1 MHISFADRK
10 RRLLSDKIFS
20 VVVDVMGGCKS
31 VAAHESARLV
41 VVDGETSY
49 RAAEMVYG
57 DTRPQGN
64 VHRKAAA
71 IRKAAKALRDAL
83 RDALEPGGVPEPV
96 FLGGDRLMRA
106 AVFDAIAGVLPAP
119 SASAVLTAAR
129 AVLVDGLPVE
139 EATEAAYG
147 GRKNVRLV
155 RRKADMVCKL
165 AARLELVFSA
175 ENIK

>member
-41 VVDGETSY
+41 VVDGETTH

-83 RDALEPGGVPEPV
+83 EPGGVPEPV
-96 FLGGDRLMRA
+96 FFGGERRLMRA
-106 AVFDAIAGVLPAP
+106 AVFDAIVGVSSTP
-119 SASAVLTAAR
+119 SASAILVAAR

-147 GRKNVRLV
+147 GRKNVSLV
-155 RRKADMVCKL
+155 RRKVDVVHNL
-165 AARLELVFSA
+165 AVRLELVFSA

>member
-20 VVVDVMGGCKS
+20 VVVDAMGGCKS

-41 VVDGETSY
+41 AVDGETTH

-64 VHRKAAA
+64 VHRKSAA

-83 RDALEPGGVPEPV
+83 EPGGAPEPV
-96 FLGGDRLMRA
+96 FGGGDRLMRA

-119 SASAVLTAAR
+119 SASAILAAAR

-147 GRKNVRLV
+147 GRKNVSLV
-155 RRKADMVCKL
+155 RRKVDVVRNL
-165 AARLELVFSA
+165 AVQLEQVFFA

>member
-10 RRLLSDKIFS
+10 RRLLSNEVFNA
-20 VVVDVMGGCKS
+20 VVDAMGGCKS

-41 VVDGETSY
+41 VVDGETTY

-71 IRKAAKALRDAL
+71 IRKAAKALRG
-83 RDALEPGGVPEPV
+83 ALEPGGVPGPV

-119 SASAVLTAAR
+119 SASAILAAAR

-147 GRKNVRLV
+147 GRKNVGLV
-155 RRKADMVCKL
+155 RRKVDTVLRL
-165 AARLELVFSA
+165 AVQLEQVFFA

>member
-10 RRLLSDKIFS
+10 RRLLSIEIFNA
-20 VVVDVMGGCKS
+20 VIDAMGGCKS

-41 VVDGETSY
+41 VVDGETTH

-64 VHRKAAA
+64 VHRKSAA
-71 IRKAAKALRDAL
+71 IRKAAKAL

-106 AVFDAIAGVLPAP
+106 AVFDAIVGVSSTP
-119 SASAVLTAAR
+119 SASAILVAAR

-155 RRKADMVCKL
+155 RRKVDMVSRL

>member
-10 RRLLSDKIFS
+10 RRLLSNEIFNA
-20 VVVDVMGGCKS
+20 VADAMGGCKS

-41 VVDGETSY
+41 VVDGETTH

-83 RDALEPGGVPEPV
+83 GPGGVPEPV
-96 FLGGDRLMRA
+96 FGDGELMRA

-119 SASAVLTAAR
+119 SASAILTAAR

-147 GRKNVRLV
+147 GRKNARLV
-155 RRKADMVCKL
+155 RRKVGMVHKL
-165 AARLELVFSA
+165 AVRLELVFFE

>member
-20 VVVDVMGGCKS
+20 AVVDAMGGCKS

-41 VVDGETSY
+41 VVDGETTY

-64 VHRKAAA
+64 VHRKSAA
-71 IRKAAKALRDAL
+71 IRKAAKALRDV
-83 RDALEPGGVPEPV
+83 LEPCGVPEPV
-96 FLGGDRLMRA
+96 FLGGDPLMRA

-119 SASAVLTAAR
+119 SASAILAATR
-129 AVLVDGLPVE
+129 AVLVDGLPLE

-155 RRKADMVCKL
+155 RCKVDMVCKL
-165 AARLELVFSA
+165 AVQLELVFSA

>member
-10 RRLLSDKIFS
+10 RRLLSNEIFNA
-20 VVVDVMGGCKS
+20 VIDAMGGCKS
-31 VAAHESARLV
+31 VAARESARLV
-41 VVDGETSY
+41 VVDGETAY

-64 VHRKAAA
+64 VHRKSAA
-71 IRKAAKALRDAL
+71 IRKAAKAL

-119 SASAVLTAAR
+119 SASAILTAAR
-129 AVLVDGLPVE
+129 AVLVDGLPVD

-155 RRKADMVCKL
+155 RRKVGMVLKL
-165 AARLELVFSA
+165 AVRLEQVFFA

>member
-10 RRLLSDKIFS
+10 RRLLSNEVFNAVIDA
-20 VVVDVMGGCKS
+20 MGGCKS
-31 VAAHESARLV
+31 AAAHESARLV
-41 VVDGETSY
+41 VVDGETTH

-64 VHRKAAA
+64 VHRKSAA
-71 IRKAAKALRDAL
+71 IRRAAKAL

-106 AVFDAIAGVLPAP
+106 AVFDVIVGVSSTP
-119 SASAVLTAAR
+119 SASAILVAAR

-147 GRKNVRLV
+147 GRKNVSLV
-155 RRKADMVCKL
+155 RRKVDVVHNL
-165 AARLELVFSA
+165 AVRLELVFSA

>member
-20 VVVDVMGGCKS
+20 VVVDAMGGCKS

-64 VHRKAAA
+64 VHRTSAA
-71 IRKAAKALRDAL
+71 IRKAAKAL

-96 FLGGDRLMRA
+96 FGGGDRLMRA

-119 SASAVLTAAR
+119 SASAILAAAR
-129 AVLVDGLPVE
+129 AVLVDGLPAE

>member
-10 RRLLSDKIFS
+10 RRLLSNEVFNAVIDA
-20 VVVDVMGGCKS
+20 MGGCKS

-41 VVDGETSY
+41 VVDGETTH

-64 VHRKAAA
+64 VHRKSAA
-71 IRKAAKALRDAL
+71 IRKAAKAL

-119 SASAVLTAAR
+119 SASAILTAAR

-155 RRKADMVCKL
+155 RRKVDMVHKL
-165 AARLELVFSA
+165 AVRLELVFSA

>member
-10 RRLLSDKIFS
+10 RRLLSNEIFNA
-20 VVVDVMGGCKS
+20 VIDAMGGCKS

-41 VVDGETSY
+41 VVDGETTH

-64 VHRKAAA
+64 VHRKSAA
-71 IRKAAKALRDAL
+71 IRKAAKVL
-83 RDALEPGGVPEPV
+83 RDALEPGGAPEPV
-96 FLGGDRLMRA
+96 FGGGDRLMRA
-106 AVFDAIAGVLPAP
+106 EVFDAIAGVLPAP

-155 RRKADMVCKL
+155 RCKVDMVIRL
-165 AARLELVFSA
+165 AVQLEQVFFA

>member
-10 RRLLSDKIFS
+10 RRLLSIEIFNA
-20 VVVDVMGGCKS
+20 VIDAMGGCKS

-41 VVDGETSY
+41 VVDGETTH

-64 VHRKAAA
+64 VHRKSAA
-71 IRKAAKALRDAL
+71 IRKAAKAL

-96 FLGGDRLMRA
+96 FFGGERRLMRA

-119 SASAVLTAAR
+119 SASAILAATR

-147 GRKNVRLV
+147 GRKNARQV
-155 RRKADMVCKL
+155 RRKTDMVLRL
-165 AARLELVFSA
+165 AAQLEQVFFA

>member
-10 RRLLSDKIFS
+10 RRLLSNEVFNAVIDA
-20 VVVDVMGGCKS
+20 MGGCKS

-41 VVDGETSY
+41 VVDGETTY

-64 VHRKAAA
+64 VHRKSAA
-71 IRKAAKALRDAL
+71 IRKAAKAL

-96 FLGGDRLMRA
+96 FLGGDPLMRA

-119 SASAVLTAAR
+119 SASAILVAAR

-147 GRKNVRLV
+147 GRKNVSLV
-155 RRKADMVCKL
+155 RRKVDVVHNL
-165 AARLELVFSA
+165 AVRLEWVFFA

>member
-10 RRLLSDKIFS
+10 RRLLSNEVFNA
-20 VVVDVMGGCKS
+20 VVDAMGGCKS
-31 VAAHESARLV
+31 AAAHESARLV
-41 VVDGETSY
+41 VVDGETTH

-64 VHRKAAA
+64 VHRKSAA
-71 IRKAAKALRDAL
+71 IRRAARAL

-119 SASAVLTAAR
+119 SASAILAAAR

-147 GRKNVRLV
+147 GRKNVGLV
-155 RRKADMVCKL
+155 RRKVDMVSRL
-165 AARLELVFSA
+165 AVQLEQVFFA
-175 ENIK
+175 GNIE

>member
-41 VVDGETSY
+41 VVDGETTH

-83 RDALEPGGVPEPV
+83 EPGGVPEPV
-96 FLGGDRLMRA
+96 FGGGDRLMRA

-119 SASAVLTAAR
+119 SASAILAAAR

-147 GRKNVRLV
+147 GRKNASLV
-155 RRKADMVCKL
+155 RRKADMMHNL
-165 AARLELVFSA
+165 AVRLEQVFFA
-175 ENIK
+175 

>member
-10 RRLLSDKIFS
+10 RRLLSNEIFS
-20 VVVDVMGGCKS
+20 AVVDAMGGCKS

-41 VVDGETSY
+41 VVDGETTH

-64 VHRKAAA
+64 VHRKSAA
-71 IRKAAKALRDAL
+71 IRKAAKAL

-119 SASAVLTAAR
+119 SASAILAAAR

-155 RRKADMVCKL
+155 RRKVDMVCKL
-165 AARLELVFSA
+165 AAQLELVFSA

>member
-20 VVVDVMGGCKS
+20 AVVDAMGGCKS

-41 VVDGETSY
+41 VVDGETTH

-83 RDALEPGGVPEPV
+83 EPGGVPEPV
-96 FLGGDRLMRA
+96 FFGGERLMRA
-106 AVFDAIAGVLPAP
+106 AVFDAIVGVSSTP
-119 SASAVLTAAR
+119 SASAILAATR
-129 AVLVDGLPVE
+129 AALVDGLPVE

-147 GRKNVRLV
+147 GRKNVSLV
-155 RRKADMVCKL
+155 RRKVDVVHNL
-165 AARLELVFSA
+165 AVRLEWVFFA

>member
-10 RRLLSDKIFS
+10 RRLLSNEIFNA
-20 VVVDVMGGCKS
+20 VIDAMGGCKS

-41 VVDGETSY
+41 VVDGETTH

-64 VHRKAAA
+64 VHRKSAA
-71 IRKAAKALRDAL
+71 IRKAAKAL

-155 RRKADMVCKL
+155 RCKVDMVLRL
-165 AARLELVFSA
+165 AVQLEQVFFA

>member
-83 RDALEPGGVPEPV
+83 EPGGVPEPV

-119 SASAVLTAAR
+119 SASAILTAAR

-155 RRKADMVCKL
+155 RRKVDMMHKL
-165 AARLELVFSA
+165 AVRLELVFFE

>member
-20 VVVDVMGGCKS
+20 VVVDAVGGCKS

-41 VVDGETSY
+41 VVDGETTY

-71 IRKAAKALRDAL
+71 IRKAAKAL

-119 SASAVLTAAR
+119 SASAILAAAR

-147 GRKNVRLV
+147 GRKNVSLV
-155 RRKADMVCKL
+155 RRKVDVVHNL
-165 AARLELVFSA
+165 AVRLELVFSA

>member
-10 RRLLSDKIFS
+10 RRLLSNEIFS
-20 VVVDVMGGCKS
+20 AVVDAMGGCKS

-41 VVDGETSY
+41 VVDGETTH

-64 VHRKAAA
+64 VHRKSAA
-71 IRKAAKALRDAL
+71 IRKAAKAL

-96 FLGGDRLMRA
+96 FLGGDTLMRA

-119 SASAVLTAAR
+119 SASAILVAAR

-139 EATEAAYG
+139 EATEVAYG

>member
-10 RRLLSDKIFS
+10 RRLLSNEVFNAVIDA
-20 VVVDVMGGCKS
+20 MGGCKS

-41 VVDGETSY
+41 VVEGETTY

-64 VHRKAAA
+64 VHRKSAA

-83 RDALEPGGVPEPV
+83 EPGGVPGPV
-96 FLGGDRLMRA
+96 FLEGDRLMRP

-119 SASAVLTAAR
+119 SASAILAAAR

-147 GRKNVRLV
+147 GRKNVSLV
-155 RRKADMVCKL
+155 RRKVDMVSRL
-165 AARLELVFSA
+165 AARLELVFFA

>member
-10 RRLLSDKIFS
+10 RRLLSNEIFS
-20 VVVDVMGGCKS
+20 AVVDAMGGCKS

-41 VVDGETSY
+41 VVDGETTY

-64 VHRKAAA
+64 VHRKSAA

-83 RDALEPGGVPEPV
+83 EPGGVPEQV
-96 FLGGDRLMRA
+96 FGGGDRLMRA

-119 SASAVLTAAR
+119 SASAILVAAR

-155 RRKADMVCKL
+155 RCKVDMVSRL
-165 AARLELVFSA
+165 AAQLELVFFA

>member
-10 RRLLSDKIFS
+10 RRLLSNEIFNA
-20 VVVDVMGGCKS
+20 VIDAMGGCKS

-41 VVDGETSY
+41 VVDGETTH

-64 VHRKAAA
+64 VHRKSAA
-71 IRKAAKALRDAL
+71 IRKAAKAL

-96 FLGGDRLMRA
+96 FGGGDRLMRA
-106 AVFDAIAGVLPAP
+106 AVFDAIASVLPAP
-119 SASAVLTAAR
+119 SASAILVAAR

-155 RRKADMVCKL
+155 RCKVDMVHKL
-165 AARLELVFSA
+165 AVQLEQVFFA

>member
-10 RRLLSDKIFS
+10 RRLLSIEIFNA
-20 VVVDVMGGCKS
+20 VIDAMGGCKS

-41 VVDGETSY
+41 VVDGETTH

-64 VHRKAAA
+64 VHRKSAA

-83 RDALEPGGVPEPV
+83 EPGGVPEQV
-96 FLGGDRLMRA
+96 FGGGDRLMRA

-119 SASAVLTAAR
+119 SASAILVAAR

-147 GRKNVRLV
+147 GRKNARLV
-155 RRKADMVCKL
+155 RRKVDMMLKL
-165 AARLELVFSA
+165 AVRLEQVFFA

>member
-10 RRLLSDKIFS
+10 RRLLSNEIFNA
-20 VVVDVMGGCKS
+20 VIDVMGGCKS

-41 VVDGETSY
+41 VVDGETTH

-64 VHRKAAA
+64 VHRKSAA
-71 IRKAAKALRDAL
+71 IRRAAKAL

-119 SASAVLTAAR
+119 SASAILTAAR

-147 GRKNVRLV
+147 GRKNVSLV
-155 RRKADMVCKL
+155 RRKVDTVLRL
-165 AARLELVFSA
+165 AVQLERVFFA

>member
-10 RRLLSDKIFS
+10 RRLLSDRIFS
-20 VVVDVMGGCKS
+20 VVVDAMGGCKS

-41 VVDGETSY
+41 VVDGETTH

-64 VHRKAAA
+64 VHRKSAA

-83 RDALEPGGVPEPV
+83 EPGGAPEPV
-96 FLGGDRLMRA
+96 FGGGDLLMRA

-119 SASAVLTAAR
+119 SASAILTAAR

-155 RRKADMVCKL
+155 RRKVDMVLRL
-165 AARLELVFSA
+165 AVQLERVFSA

>member
-20 VVVDVMGGCKS
+20 AVVDAMGGCKS

-41 VVDGETSY
+41 VVDGETTH

-64 VHRKAAA
+64 VHRKSAA
-71 IRKAAKALRDAL
+71 IRKAAKVL
-83 RDALEPGGVPEPV
+83 RDALELGGAPEPV
-96 FLGGDRLMRA
+96 LGGGDRLMRA

-119 SASAVLTAAR
+119 SASAILAAAR

-155 RRKADMVCKL
+155 RRKVDMVCKL
-165 AARLELVFSA
+165 AAQLEQVFFA

>member
-10 RRLLSDKIFS
+10 RRLLSIEIFNA
-20 VVVDVMGGCKS
+20 VIDAMGGCKS

-41 VVDGETSY
+41 VVDGETTH

-64 VHRKAAA
+64 VHRKSAA
-71 IRKAAKALRDAL
+71 IRKAAKAL

-96 FLGGDRLMRA
+96 FGGGDRLMRA

-119 SASAVLTAAR
+119 SASAILAATR

-155 RRKADMVCKL
+155 RRKVDMVCKL
-165 AARLELVFSA
+165 AAQLELVFSA

>member
-10 RRLLSDKIFS
+10 RRLLSNEVFNA
-20 VVVDVMGGCKS
+20 VVDAMGGCKS
-31 VAAHESARLV
+31 VAARESARLV
-41 VVDGETSY
+41 VVDGETTY
-49 RAAEMVYG
+49 RAAEIAYG

-64 VHRKAAA
+64 VNRKSAA

-83 RDALEPGGVPEPV
+83 EPGGAPGPV
-96 FLGGDRLMRA
+96 FGGGDRLMRA

-119 SASAVLTAAR
+119 SASAILAAAR

-155 RRKADMVCKL
+155 RRKVDMVLRL
-165 AARLELVFSA
+165 AVQLERVFFA

>member
-41 VVDGETSY
+41 VVDGETTH

-64 VHRKAAA
+64 VHRKSAA
-71 IRKAAKALRDAL
+71 IRKAAKAL

-96 FLGGDRLMRA
+96 FFGGDRLMRA

-119 SASAVLTAAR
+119 SASAILVAAR
-129 AVLVDGLPVE
+129 AVLVDDLPVE

-147 GRKNVRLV
+147 GRKNARLV
-155 RRKADMVCKL
+155 RRKVDMVLRL
-165 AARLELVFSA
+165 AVQLEQVFFA

>member
-10 RRLLSDKIFS
+10 RRLLSIEIFNA
-20 VVVDVMGGCKS
+20 VIDAMGGCKS

-41 VVDGETSY
+41 VVDGETTH

-64 VHRKAAA
+64 VHRKSAA

-83 RDALEPGGVPEPV
+83 EPGGVPDPV
-96 FLGGDRLMRA
+96 FGGGDRLMRA

-119 SASAVLTAAR
+119 SASAILAATR

-155 RRKADMVCKL
+155 RRKVDMVCKL
-165 AARLELVFSA
+165 AAQLELVFSV

>member
-10 RRLLSDKIFS
+10 RRLLSNEIFNA
-20 VVVDVMGGCKS
+20 VIDAMGGCKS

-41 VVDGETSY
+41 VVDGETTH

-64 VHRKAAA
+64 VHRKSAA

-83 RDALEPGGVPEPV
+83 EPGGAPEPV
-96 FLGGDRLMRA
+96 FGGGDRLMRA

-119 SASAVLTAAR
+119 SASAILTAAR

-147 GRKNVRLV
+147 GRKNVSLV
-155 RRKADMVCKL
+155 RRKVDMVSRL
-165 AARLELVFSA
+165 AAQLELVFSA
-175 ENIK
+175 GNIK

>member
-10 RRLLSDKIFS
+10 RRLLSNEIFNA
-20 VVVDVMGGCKS
+20 VIDVMGGCKS

-41 VVDGETSY
+41 VVDGETTH

-64 VHRKAAA
+64 VHRKSAA
-71 IRKAAKALRDAL
+71 IRRAAKAL

-119 SASAVLTAAR
+119 SASAILTAAR

-147 GRKNVRLV
+147 GRKNVSLV
-155 RRKADMVCKL
+155 RRKVDMVLRL
-165 AARLELVFSA
+165 AVQLERVFFA

>member
-10 RRLLSDKIFS
+10 RRLLSDAIFNA
-20 VVVDVMGGCKS
+20 VIDATGGCKS
-31 VAAHESARLV
+31 AAAHESARLV
-41 VVDGETSY
+41 VVDGETTH

-64 VHRKAAA
+64 VHRKSAA
-71 IRKAAKALRDAL
+71 IRKAAKAL

-96 FLGGDRLMRA
+96 FFGGERRLMRA

-119 SASAVLTAAR
+119 SASAILVAAR

-155 RRKADMVCKL
+155 RRKVDMVCKL
-165 AARLELVFSA
+165 AAQLDLVFSA